1 MRTKGKNPMSFF
13 TIAIVGLF
21 LAGFFLLV
29 VFGARSYGQTAG
41 MQSDHMEMRALTAYI
56 ATSVAESDEAD
67 SVRITDGPEGPVLVI
82 ADGNTGYGKRIWQ
95 REGHLVEDYA
105 EISEG
110 LSGDQANV
118 IAETSVFE
126 VERPAADRLSGTTD
140 EGRTLITLRS
150 EGGDGGE

>member
-1 MRTKGKNPMSFF
+1 MINLYILKITDLPDPKDHEEWHVRFPEGKFENVLRFMGADDRKRS
-13 TIAIVGLF
+13 
-21 LAGFFLLV
+21 AGAWLLL
-29 VFGARSYGQTAG
+29 SY
-41 MQSDHMEMRALTAYI
+41 AL
-56 ATSVAESDEAD
+56 SN
-67 SVRITDGPEGPVLVI
+67 RGITDGPEGPVLVI

-126 VERPAADRLSGTTD
+126 VERPAADRLIVTTD